1 MNLLKL
7 LFLKNTFTKHN
18 MKYLFTFF
26 AIIFITNLSFCQ
38 DNSDNPKL
46 VVGIVV
52 DQMRYDYL
60 TRFEYRFGEGGFKR
74 MMNEGFNCKNNHFN
88 YVPTYTGPGHAS
100 IFTGTT
106 PKYHGVISNNWYD
119 KDIKQTVYCAGD
131 DSVASVGTEDV
142 SGQMSPH
149 RMKTTSFADENR
161 LFTQMRGKSIGISL
175 KDRGAILPAG
185 HSANAA
191 YWFQGKLEGKFI
203 TSTYYMAELP
213 NWVKAYNNGG
223 SVAKY
228 MKEWNTLYDIKTY
241 AESGDDVND
250 FESGFRGKETAS
262 FPYDL
267 KALSM
272 ENGGFD
278 ILKTTP
284 YGNSIVTDFAIAAID
299 GEGLGKDNIT
309 DVLTVSYSSTDYV
322 GHNFG
327 ANSKEIQ
334 DTYLRL
340 DQDLKRLFEALDTK
354 VGKGEY
360 TVFLTADHGAVHVP
374 AYLQSVKIPADYVNS
389 NYEKQMLNNFMFNN
403 YKSTELIE
411 NVSNNQIFLNHA
423 KLKELNL
430 NLSEVQNAIV
440 HEIIKYKSIDKAYSS
455 SVFLTTSF
463 TTGIEELLQNGF
475 NQKRSGDVV
484 YVDNPA
490 TISYSRTGSTHGSG
504 FNYDTHIPLLFY
516 GKGINKGS
524 TYQKTKIVD
533 IAPTISALLGISFPN
548 GNTGNPI
555 EAVLK
560 N

>member
-1 MNLLKL
+1 
-7 LFLKNTFTKHN
+7 

>member
-1 MNLLKL
+1 
-7 LFLKNTFTKHN
+7 

-26 AIIFITNLSFCQ
+26 TIIFITNLSFCQ

-119 KDIKQTVYCAGD
+119 KDIKQAVYCAGD

-241 AESGDDVND
+241 TESGDDVND

-267 KALSM
+267 KTLSM

-389 NYEKQMLNNFMFNN
+389 NYEKQMFNNFMFNN

>member
-1 MNLLKL
+1 
-7 LFLKNTFTKHN
+7 

-26 AIIFITNLSFCQ
+26 AIILITNLSFCQ

-60 TRFEYRFGEGGFKR
+60 TRFEYRFGEDGFKR

-389 NYEKQMLNNFMFNN
+389 NYEKQMFNNFMFNN

>member
-1 MNLLKL
+1 
-7 LFLKNTFTKHN
+7 
-18 MKYLFTFF
+18 
-26 AIIFITNLSFCQ
+26 
-38 DNSDNPKL
+38 
-46 VVGIVV
+46 
-52 DQMRYDYL
+52 
-60 TRFEYRFGEGGFKR
+60 
-74 MMNEGFNCKNNHFN
+74 
-88 YVPTYTGPGHAS
+88 
-100 IFTGTT
+100 
-106 PKYHGVISNNWYD
+106 
-119 KDIKQTVYCAGD
+119 
-131 DSVASVGTEDV
+131 
-142 SGQMSPH
+142 
-149 RMKTTSFADENR
+149 MKTTSFADENR

-241 AESGDDVND
+241 TESGDDVND

-267 KALSM
+267 KALSV

-389 NYEKQMLNNFMFNN
+389 NYEKQMFNNFMFNN

-555 EAVLK
+555 EEVLK

>member
-1 MNLLKL
+1 
-7 LFLKNTFTKHN
+7 
-18 MKYLFTFF
+18 MKYLFAFF
-26 AIIFITNLSFCQ
+26 TIIFITNLSFCQ

-119 KDIKQTVYCAGD
+119 KDIKQAVYCAGD

-241 AESGDDVND
+241 TESGNDVND

-389 NYEKQMLNNFMFNN
+389 NYEKQMFNNFMFNN

>member
-1 MNLLKL
+1 
-7 LFLKNTFTKHN
+7 

-26 AIIFITNLSFCQ
+26 TIIFITNLSFCQ

-119 KDIKQTVYCAGD
+119 KDIKQAVYCAGD

-241 AESGDDVND
+241 TESGNDVND

-389 NYEKQMLNNFMFNN
+389 NYEKQMFNNFMFNN

-555 EAVLK
+555 EEVLK